1 MKFTERKVLKQNRK
15 ELRSHTDSYSCDSFS
30 CNMLTLH
37 PLPSRDRWL
46 LLFVFL
52 PKEGENCSMHCIYPF
67 PKIATGHR
75 KKLDI
80 PFLPAREETTIFGIG
95 PRRAD
100 HRLHILPH
108 SGRVTTSLPVAKWG
122 QGQLINQLCLCNN
135 NKTTLSWHPVDGEM
149 MPRTAC
155 RALFDIGWVRVAC
168 LSVMSLHSQRMS
180 LWRR

>member
-1 MKFTERKVLKQNRK
+1 MTVFHAICLLCTLFLQDTDGFFYLSFCQKSVKTVQHALHLPISQNCNWASEKVR
-15 ELRSHTDSYSCDSFS
+15 Y
-30 CNMLTLH
+30 
-37 PLPSRDRWL
+37 PI
-46 LLFVFL
+46 FV
-52 PKEGENCSMHCIYPF
+52 C
-67 PKIATGHR
+67 
-75 KKLDI
+75 
-80 PFLPAREETTIFGIG
+80 EETTIFGLG

-180 LWRR
+180 L